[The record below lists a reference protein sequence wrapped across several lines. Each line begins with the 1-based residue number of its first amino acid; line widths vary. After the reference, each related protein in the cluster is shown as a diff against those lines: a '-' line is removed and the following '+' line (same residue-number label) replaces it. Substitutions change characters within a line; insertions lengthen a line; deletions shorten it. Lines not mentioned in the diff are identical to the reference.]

1 MADTTTNENLKL
13 AKSDLGENAL
23 KELHTEY
30 NENLESIDGAITNLQ
45 NNLQELHIGSIE
57 ELNIGEKSGY
67 IKYANE
73 FLVCFGSEA
82 KAYDAIDVGGIMDID
97 FSWPVRFIDPPFSLH
112 SLALATINENS
123 MKNYDTAQNQGNIT
137 TDGMT
142 VTVSHNGTN
151 NSRSSLFIYYLAL
164 GRWK

>member
-1 MADTTTNENLKL
+1 MLNEIYKGMDNAAEQINENF
-13 AKSDLGENAL
+13 
-23 KELHTEY
+23 
-30 NENLESIDGAITNLQ
+30 Q
-45 NNLQELHIGSIE
+45 FGSIE

-67 IKYANE
+67 IKYANG

-82 KAYDAIDVGGIMDID
+82 RVYDAISVGGILDID
-97 FSWPVRFIDPPFSLH
+97 FSWSVPFINPPFAFH
-112 SLALATINENS
+112 SLSLTTMNENS

-151 NSRSSLFIYYLAL
+151 NSRSSLVIYYLAI